1 MITNYCHLSILC
13 LSAALNTGCWL
24 EVKSLPVKGSLGW
37 PPHEENI
44 SPHLQQHHYTVTV
57 SHSPLELQTKVRE
70 ETLVRAF
77 TVIIK
82 YSGTLI

>member
-1 MITNYCHLSILC
+1 MLLCHLPILC

-37 PPHEENI
+37 PPHEKNI
-44 SPHLQQHHYTVTV
+44 SPHLQHYTVTV

-77 TVIIK
+77 TVIMK
-82 YSGTLI
+82 CSGTFI